1 MADSK
6 NTDARPKAMVTGGA
20 RGIGAAIAETLAADG
35 FDLALTAR
43 SADSLS
49 GTLEKVTK
57 LGAQA
62 VAVEM
67 DQNSTSSIAVA
78 VEQAVEELGG
88 IDLLV
93 NNAGVVLRRLALD
106 LTPQEWDEVLD
117 VNLKGVFFVSQQV
130 GRHFVE
136 TARKGNI
143 INIASVHGLVG
154 FVQRSTYGI
163 SKAGVL
169 HMTRMLAYEWADHGI
184 RVNAVAPALV
194 ETDSRKEY
202 FDARPK
208 EREAMLKRVPLK
220 RFVSVSD
227 VTGAVSY
234 LASEQGSYVTGHTIV
249 LDGGVTSY

>member
-1 MADSK
+1 MEQDS
-6 NTDARPKAMVTGGA
+6 TAS
-20 RGIGAAIAETLAADG
+20 IEAAVG
-35 FDLALTAR
+35 
-43 SADSLS
+43 
-49 GTLEKVTK
+49 
-57 LGAQA
+57 QA
-62 VAVEM
+62 V
-67 DQNSTSSIAVA
+67 S
-78 VEQAVEELGG
+78 ELGG
-88 IDLLV
+88 VDLLV

-106 LTPQEWDEVLD
+106 LTPEEWDEVVN

-136 TARKGNI
+136 TGRKGNI

-154 FVQRSTYGI
+154 FAQRSTYGI

-220 RFVSVSD
+220 RFVAISD

-234 LASEQGSYVTGHTIV
+234 LASVQGSYLTGHTIV
-249 LDGGVTSY
+249 LDGGVTTY